1 MYKTASH
8 HRAQG
13 AGLQEYLLEG
23 EEKTA
28 VLGFAG
34 GAVGNYMGEREEI
47 KALRDAGYT
56 PSQIEAA
63 RSGTRGKFM
72 SGLSSELYAMGG
84 GLAGG
89 IIGGRAGSALGGLT
103 GVGIGSYRNYKIKR
117 RAMRRKAR
125 ELRGMDSESKRS

>member
-1 MYKTASH
+1 M
-8 HRAQG
+8 
-13 AGLQEYLLEG
+13 
-23 EEKTA
+23 
-28 VLGFAG
+28 
-34 GAVGNYMGEREEI
+34 
-47 KALRDAGYT
+47 RDAGYT

-125 ELRGMDSESKRS
+125 ELRGMDSESKRR